1 MTLSSAVTAAAL
13 SSALPTSPGGP
24 TPAAVAVCVVILVC
38 YLASR
43 SARVVLPGESLV
55 IGDRHGERVTGHGL
69 RLVAPYGVRTRTVP
83 SRIVVRDVVARG
95 TAAGAGGTTDA
106 RRCATV
112 SVLVSVLVAAGRD
125 MEESERDIDVATRR
139 ALHRIG
145 GHGPTPAGR
154 VTHGFRRSL
163 ASELSRR
170 GHTLVDATPEDGSL
184 PASPSAPSAPEPAPS
199 PTVGPAPEPHSSRH
213 VDRLTCQDRPRWG
226 TIADGAGSVPMCDEG
241 CDRHDSALPTAHG
254 RHRVGSRELA
264 IGGDVPPR
272 PEQRHVRGA
281 RSGGHPCPA

>member
-1 MTLSSAVTAAAL
+1 MTLSSAVTAAL
-13 SSALPTSPGGP
+13 SSAFPTSPGGP

-139 ALHRIG
+139 ALHRIPRAG
-145 GHGPTPAGR
+145 ALAHRRARAGVAFLAQRRPVDVPRPPSVGHDR
-154 VTHGFRRSL
+154 
-163 ASELSRR
+163 RR
-170 GHTLVDATPEDGSL
+170 GRLGPDVRRRMR
-184 PASPSAPSAPEPAPS
+184 PA
-199 PTVGPAPEPHSSRH
+199 
-213 VDRLTCQDRPRWG
+213 
-226 TIADGAGSVPMCDEG
+226 
-241 CDRHDSALPTAHG
+241 
-254 RHRVGSRELA
+254 
-264 IGGDVPPR
+264 
-272 PEQRHVRGA
+272 
-281 RSGGHPCPA
+281 